1 MPTLSPNPRSLW
13 EKPYKATI
21 TPILQVRHLMP
32 RGVKSIAQGH
42 TIASDEIDS
51 LGPRAEYVLA
61 WAHKCE
67 PVP

>member
-1 MPTLSPNPRSLW
+1 
-13 EKPYKATI
+13 
-21 TPILQVRHLMP
+21 MP

-61 WAHKCE
+61 WSTSVSLCHE
-67 PVP
+67 YT

>member
-1 MPTLSPNPRSLW
+1 
-13 EKPYKATI
+13 
-21 TPILQVRHLMP
+21 MP